1 MTKKAFKDYNVRLN
15 REAFIKSL
23 ICGLIIGFSALLV
36 SATVF
41 WLTAFNQT
49 WLCAVIWA
57 VATAGTTPIFY
68 YKKFRPTVREM
79 AKRIDKLGLE
89 ERMLTMAQFEGDNS
103 YIAVRQRE
111 DALRALSTVNAKLI
125 KFVVSV
131 PLIITLAIVGV
142 SGTGMVTVAAL
153 SAAGV
158 LDSGKDIIEE
168 VVLPEPEEY
177 EISYDVKGAGMIEG
191 DIFQI
196 VVEGK
201 NATAVMAVPDDEWV
215 FLEWSDGSTDPYRED
230 MNIQSDMNLIAIF
243 SPTMDA
249 FPGDGEGEEGDSD
262 SEAPPEGEEGGK
274 PGDDPGK
281 GSTGGEWTPTNQVID
296 GETYYGGTTYDNA
309 YEDVIAELTQNDEIP
324 DDLKAIIDSYFQTI
338 EQ

>member
-1 MTKKAFKDYNVRLN
+1 MTKKAFKDYNARLN
-15 REAFIKSL
+15 KEAFLKSL

-49 WLCAVIWA
+49 WLCALIWA
-57 VATAGTTPIFY
+57 AATAGTTPIFY
-68 YKKFRPTVREM
+68 YKKFRPSVRET
-79 AKRIDKLGLE
+79 AKRIDQLGLE
-89 ERMLTMAQFEGDNS
+89 ERILTMAQLEGDNS

-111 DALRALSTVNAKLI
+111 DAMRALATVNAKLI

-131 PLIITLAIVGV
+131 PLIVTLAIVGV

-153 SAAGV
+153 SAAGL

-177 EISYDVKGAGMIEG
+177 EITYDVKGAGMIEG

-196 VVEGK
+196 VQEGK
-201 NATAVMAVPDDEWV
+201 NATGVMAVPDDEWV
-215 FLEWSDGSTDPYRED
+215 FVEWSDGSTDPYRED
-230 MNIQSDMNLIAIF
+230 MNVQSDMELIALF
-243 SPTMDA
+243 NPTMDA
-249 FPGDGEGEEGDSD
+249 FPGDGEGEEGDTD
-262 SEAPPEGEEGGK
+262 SEAPPSESGQK
-274 PGDDPGK
+274 PGDDPGQ
-281 GSTGGEWTPTNQVID
+281 GQGGTEWVPTNQVID

-324 DDLKAIIDSYFQTI
+324 EELKQIIDSYFQTI